1 MFRRCHATLQPSAA
15 PVSADPPFAA
25 DRLTLCVEILKDG
38 YADAF
43 TQFFSLSHPPE
54 PETDAAAAAPA
65 AAPALDLATVK
76 EKLMEAEESARR
88 GDPHAPRARTA
99 RAPAPPTYSAY
110 PAPGTVRPATG
121 TLTPSLFVG
130 QAATPPRAART

>member
-1 MFRRCHATLQPSAA
+1 MFRTCHATLQPSA
-15 PVSADPPFAA
+15 DPPFAA
-25 DRLTLCVEILKDG
+25 HRLTLCVEILKDG

-54 PETDAAAAAPA
+54 PETDAAAAAPV

-99 RAPAPPTYSAY
+99 RTARIPRIP
-110 PAPGTVRPATG
+110 RPRHC
-121 TLTPSLFVG
+121 SVG
-130 QAATPPRAART
+130 NGKR

>member
-1 MFRRCHATLQPSAA
+1 M
-15 PVSADPPFAA
+15 
-25 DRLTLCVEILKDG
+25 EILKDG

-88 GDPHAPRARTA
+88 GDPHAPRARSPHRPHTPHTPP
-99 RAPAPPTYSAY
+99 PALFGRQNAD
-110 PAPGTVRPATG
+110 A
-121 TLTPSLFVG
+121 SLFGG

>member
-1 MFRRCHATLQPSAA
+1 M
-15 PVSADPPFAA
+15 
-25 DRLTLCVEILKDG
+25 EILKDG

-76 EKLMEAEESARR
+76 EKLMEAL
-88 GDPHAPRARTA
+88 
-99 RAPAPPTYSAY
+99 SAY
-110 PAPGTVRPATG
+110 AKRTRKCSGKSPALRPLA
-121 TLTPSLFVG
+121 LRLLLASLLRWDSLLRSKRE
-130 QAATPPRAART
+130 AHIS